1 MTEHVTKMV
10 QRKRERRE
18 RAHQRVRVRV
28 KGTAERPRLSI
39 YKSVKYIYAQ
49 VIDDDRGHTLAQASS
64 ADPDIR
70 QRLTGAGSNKDAAK
84 VVGEVVA
91 ERAKEKGI
99 EKVVFDRGGYIYH
112 GNVKVLADA
121 AREKGLQF

>member
-1 MTEHVTKMV
+1 MATLTVRQARM
-10 QRKRERRE
+10 RRH
-18 RAHQRVRVRV
+18 RRVRKTVV
-28 KGTAERPRLSI
+28 GSAERPRLAVFRSN
-39 YKSVKYIYAQ
+39 KGVAAQ
-49 VIDDDRGHTLAQASS
+49 VIDDVRGHTLAQASS
-64 ADPDIR
+64 ADADIR

-112 GNVKVLADA
+112 GNVKILAEA